1 MLIKPVSRREKGI
14 LLEHLFHPARH
25 SGYPMLALT
34 NLHGPEIRGSKGFED
49 SSACLRRS
57 LLRPIFL
64 ATKLVGFLPNQLRF
78 VEEAAM
84 TALEAKV
91 SISKGC
97 LWGYCR
103 ECRISPCIASHITQ
117 NSRSSE
123 ASVRVLSA
131 PRHRHPT

>member
-1 MLIKPVSRREKGI
+1 MLIKPVSRRKKGI

-64 ATKLVGFLPNQLRF
+64 VTKLVGFLPNQLRF

-84 TALEAKV
+84 IALRAKLSIHSIQRLSLGSLSRV
-91 SISKGC
+91 SDLAMHC
-97 LWGYCR
+97 LPYY
-103 ECRISPCIASHITQ
+103 
-117 NSRSSE
+117 SE
-123 ASVRVLSA
+123 
-131 PRHRHPT
+131 